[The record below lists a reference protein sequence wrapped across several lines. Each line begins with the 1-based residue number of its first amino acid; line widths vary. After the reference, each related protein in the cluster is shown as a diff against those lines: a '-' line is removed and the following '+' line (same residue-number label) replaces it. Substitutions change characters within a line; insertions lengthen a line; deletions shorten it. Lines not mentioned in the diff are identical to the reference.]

1 MRLTPLETQLAER
14 KVERVDEKENYRKII
29 SRLREQLRYERKK
42 VTRLQNEKKEL
53 RRLLKVEAAEAGHLR
68 KALQECLKRK

>member
-14 KVERVDEKENYRKII
+14 KIERVDEKENYRKILA
-29 SRLREQLRYERKK
+29 RLREQLRYERKK

-53 RRLLKVEAAEAGHLR
+53 RRLLKAEIAETKHLR
-68 KALQECLKRK
+68 QCLNRNA